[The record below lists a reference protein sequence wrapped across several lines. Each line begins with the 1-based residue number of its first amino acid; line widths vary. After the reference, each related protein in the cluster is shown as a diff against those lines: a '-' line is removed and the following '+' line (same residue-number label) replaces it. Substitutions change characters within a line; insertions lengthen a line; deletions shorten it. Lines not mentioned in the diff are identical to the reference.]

1 MKKILFIF
9 LLCLSYVYVPF
20 ANANTAVFTPDLNIR
35 IRHVILDMQDNYDK
49 FNSNYIRIRTSL
61 GLNTQLN
68 ETYSAYIKLLNE
80 NRVFFYN
87 TKNADDDYKI
97 NEFIFESLYFEAQ
110 NLFDNSLTLR
120 IGRQNLNYGENFL
133 VSDGT
138 PGDGSRTIYFNA
150 AKFSFKA
157 KDFTVD
163 LIGHL
168 GTEYDQYLPVFN
180 QNDPKTRLN
189 LQNEKAVM
197 LFGKSNLSERL
208 YIEPYYIFK
217 SENNK
222 IYEQLNTFGSY
233 VKYNSD
239 TLTVRGQLASQIREK
254 QSNSA
259 NAFAGYAFIDK
270 QKILFNDKITFGYIY
285 LSGDKKNTSG
295 NEGWNDLFGRGMFI
309 NSDLLGTLY
318 IPETGDFGYWTN
330 LQMYNIE
337 YKLDLTSKFCLSA
350 SYNLLYANEN
360 VAGSLFGTGK
370 TRGHLTLAGLFY
382 QFNKNTKA
390 LIYAEYFKAGDF
402 YNTNQLD
409 NATFVKTEI
418 TMKF

>member
-1 MKKILFIF
+1 MKKILFIL
-9 LLCLSYVYVPF
+9 LLCLSYVPF

-197 LFGKSNLSERL
+197 LFGKSNLSERF

-285 LSGDKKNTSG
+285 LSGDKQNTSG

>member
-1 MKKILFIF
+1 
-9 LLCLSYVYVPF
+9 
-20 ANANTAVFTPDLNIR
+20 
-35 IRHVILDMQDNYDK
+35 
-49 FNSNYIRIRTSL
+49 
-61 GLNTQLN
+61 
-68 ETYSAYIKLLNE
+68 
-80 NRVFFYN
+80 
-87 TKNADDDYKI
+87 
-97 NEFIFESLYFEAQ
+97 
-110 NLFDNSLTLR
+110 LTLR

-197 LFGKSNLSERL
+197 LFGKSNLSERF

-270 QKILFNDKITFGYIY
+270 QKILFNDKIRLDTYIFPEISRILPEMKLERSFRQRNVY
-285 LSGDKKNTSG
+285 KFRFARHIIYPGNRRLRLLDK
-295 NEGWNDLFGRGMFI
+295 F
-309 NSDLLGTLY
+309 
-318 IPETGDFGYWTN
+318 TN
-330 LQMYNIE
+330 
-337 YKLDLTSKFCLSA
+337 
-350 SYNLLYANEN
+350 
-360 VAGSLFGTGK
+360 V
-370 TRGHLTLAGLFY
+370 
-382 QFNKNTKA
+382 
-390 LIYAEYFKAGDF
+390 
-402 YNTNQLD
+402 
-409 NATFVKTEI
+409 
-418 TMKF
+418 